1 MKKNDGCGQSVPI
14 SFTLLLRIMKLGLIF
29 LVVLNFSSFAITR
42 AQEKRVSLSME
53 NAELH
58 QVLKKFKRQTG
69 VRFFYNGERL
79 KKVTPKK
86 VNIHDLELEKAL
98 EEVLEGTDLT
108 WSFWKD
114 VVVIKDREENP
125 EIKAVTEK
133 EKHLVKGT
141 VRDEKGES
149 LPGVSVLIKG
159 TSIGTAT
166 DIDGRFIFSIPV
178 GKYVLLFSMVGME
191 SKEIVIDN
199 NKEISEI
206 VVVLKLAKNELEDVV
221 VTGIFKKNKES
232 YTGAVSTITEKE
244 LKTFGNKNL
253 LTTIGNIDPSFN
265 ILSNNEMGSNPN
277 YLPDIQI
284 RGAASLP
291 NLEELQ
297 DNSKTSINLPLIVL
311 DGFEI
316 TLERMMD
323 LDANEVASITLL
335 KDGTSTAIYGS
346 R

>member
-1 MKKNDGCGQSVPI
+1 MWWLSRIGKK
-14 SFTLLLRIMKLGLIF
+14 
-29 LVVLNFSSFAITR
+29 
-42 AQEKRVSLSME
+42 
-53 NAELH
+53 
-58 QVLKKFKRQTG
+58 
-69 VRFFYNGERL
+69 
-79 KKVTPKK
+79 
-86 VNIHDLELEKAL
+86 
-98 EEVLEGTDLT
+98 
-108 WSFWKD
+108 
-114 VVVIKDREENP
+114 NP

-253 LTTIGNIDPSFN
+253 LT
-265 ILSNNEMGSNPN
+265 
-277 YLPDIQI
+277 
-284 RGAASLP
+284 
-291 NLEELQ
+291 
-297 DNSKTSINLPLIVL
+297 INWQ
-311 DGFEI
+311 
-316 TLERMMD
+316 
-323 LDANEVASITLL
+323 
-335 KDGTSTAIYGS
+335 Y
-346 R
+346 